1 MQTFVPHTDS
11 FERIAQ
17 ELDNKRLNKQVLEA
31 WQLMLVL
38 TSLNPQ
44 GEHRD
49 PKGWR
54 NHPAA
59 KMWEGHEK
67 ALALYATTM
76 CDEWLKRGYKSTMI
90 PKIQGTLVRA
100 LELGRIS
107 DKLTFPYWFKDKD
120 VYEQIAST
128 HRVALLRK
136 EYEWYSQF
144 GWPEDKGYRPEY
156 YQYLWPDVNGVLQLG
171 TYNNM

>member
-11 FERIAQ
+11 FEHIAQ

-31 WQLMLVL
+31 WQLILTL
-38 TSLNPQ
+38 TSLNPL

-59 KMWEGHEK
+59 KMWQGHEK
-67 ALALYATTM
+67 ALALYASIM
-76 CDEWLKRGYKSTMI
+76 CNEWLHRGYNSTMI
-90 PKIQGTLVRA
+90 PKIEATFARA
-100 LELGRIS
+100 LELGRVQ
-107 DKLTFPYWFKDKD
+107 DKLTFPAWMEDSEK
-120 VYEQIAST
+120 YEQIAST
-128 HRVALLRK
+128 HRTALLRK
-136 EYEWYSQF
+136 DYEWYSQF
-144 GWPEDKGYRPEY
+144 GWAEDKGHRPEY
-156 YQYLWPDVNGVLQLG
+156 YQYLWPDESGALQLG

>member
-1 MQTFVPHTDS
+1 MQTFLPHTDS
-11 FERIAQ
+11 FERIAK

-38 TSLNPQ
+38 TSLNPR

-76 CDEWLKRGYKSTMI
+76 CDEWLARGYKSTMI
-90 PKIQGTLVRA
+90 PKIQATLTRA
-100 LELGRIS
+100 LELDRIS
-107 DKLTFPYWFKDKD
+107 DKLTFPYWLKDKE

-144 GWPEDKGYRPEY
+144 GWPEDKGHRPEY
-156 YQYLWPDVNGVLQLG
+156 YQYLWPDTNGVLQLG

>member
-1 MQTFVPHTDS
+1 MQTFVPQTDS

-67 ALALYATTM
+67 ALAVYAVKM
-76 CDEWLKRGYKSTMI
+76 CDEWLARGYKSTMI
-90 PKIQGTLVRA
+90 PKIEGTLTRA

-107 DKLTFPYWFKDKD
+107 DELTFPYWFKDKE

-128 HRVALLRK
+128 HRVALLR
-136 EYEWYSQF
+136 
-144 GWPEDKGYRPEY
+144 
-156 YQYLWPDVNGVLQLG
+156 
-171 TYNNM
+171 

>member
-1 MQTFVPHTDS
+1 MQTFIPQTSS
-11 FERIAQ
+11 FEQIAQ

-67 ALALYATTM
+67 ALALYATIM

-90 PKIQGTLVRA
+90 PKINATFSRA
-100 LELGRIS
+100 LELGRAE
-107 DKLTFPYWFKDKD
+107 DKLTFPWWMQDTAK
-120 VYEQIAST
+120 YEEMAST

-136 EYEWYSQF
+136 EYEWYSKF
-144 GWPEDKGYRPEY
+144 GWPEDNGYRPAH
-156 YQYLWPDVNGVLQLG
+156 YQYLWPDNNGSLYLG
-171 TYNNM
+171 TFNAA

>member
-1 MQTFVPHTDS
+1 MVNTFIPYPDFVKS
-11 FERIAQ
+11 AKA
-17 ELDNKRLNKQVLEA
+17 LDYRRLGKQRVEA
-31 WQLMLVL
+31 WQILRALMGI
-38 TSLNPQ
+38 SQ
-44 GEHRD
+44 
-49 PKGWR
+49 GWR

-76 CDEWLKRGYKSTMI
+76 CDEWLRRGYKSTMI
-90 PKIQGTLVRA
+90 PKIEGTLVRA

-107 DKLTFPYWFKDKD
+107 DELTFPYWFKDKD
-120 VYEQIAST
+120 TYEQIAST
-128 HRVALLRK
+128 HRIALLRK

>member
-1 MQTFVPHTDS
+1 MQTFVPLTTKFSD
-11 FERIAQ
+11 IAQ
-17 ELDNKRLNKQVLEA
+17 VLDNKRLNKQALEG
-31 WQLMLVL
+31 WQILMVL
-38 TSLNPQ
+38 TRLNPDGSQ
-44 GEHRD
+44 RVV
-49 PKGWR
+49 KGWA
-54 NHPAA
+54 NHPAV

-76 CDEWLKRGYKSTMI
+76 CDEWLRRGYNSTMI
-90 PKIQGTLVRA
+90 PKIQGTLTRA

-107 DKLTFPYWFKDKD
+107 DELTFPYWLEDKD
-120 VYEQIAST
+120 TYEQIAST
-128 HRVALLRK
+128 HRIALLRK

-156 YQYLWPDVNGVLQLG
+156 YQYLWPDMNGVLQLG